1 MTERPTIY
9 KAVKIDGDN
18 IEAALEMALAA
29 WERDMEL
36 PATVASMLVPDRET
50 WRGLPVVADPYAMN
64 MVFVGR

>member
-9 KAVKIDGDN
+9 KAASIDGDT
-18 IEAALEMALAA
+18 EAALSLALTA

-36 PATVASMLVPDRET
+36 PATVVSMLVPDRET